1 MKILGIGPHPD
12 DLEFGCGGTL
22 QKMAAGGH
30 KIHMLVMTQ
39 GSVGGD
45 PRVRLAE
52 QKRAAAM
59 LKARLY
65 WGGFEDTGVTLTR
78 ELIRTVERHMEEIKP
93 DVVFVNHAADTHQ
106 DHRSVAKAVETAARY
121 AKNLLFYE
129 VPTTMDFNP
138 GVFVDIGPVITRKVN
153 LLKCHRSQVY
163 KTRVK
168 NLSIIESA
176 KATAMFRGY
185 QDRVKYA
192 EGFVPRRL
200 LLDYLLD
207 CGK

>member
-12 DLEFGCGGTL
+12 DLEFGCGGTFCKL
-22 QKMAAGGH
+22 AAQGH
-30 KIHMLVMTQ
+30 KISLLVMTK

-45 PRVRLAE
+45 PRARIAE
-52 QKRAAAM
+52 QEKAAAM
-59 LKARLY
+59 MKARLY

-78 ELIRTVERHMEEIKP
+78 ELIRAVEERMEAVKP
-93 DVVFVNHAADTHQ
+93 DLVFVNYGTDTHQ
-106 DHRSVAKAVETAARY
+106 DHRSVARAVETAARY
-121 AKNLLFYE
+121 ARNLVFYE

-138 GVFVDIGPVITRKVN
+138 GVFVDIGPVIARKVS
-153 LLKCHRSQVY
+153 LLKCHRTQVY

-176 KATAMFRGY
+176 KAAAMFRGY

-200 LLDYLLD
+200 LLDYLLG
-207 CGK
+207 CK

>member
-1 MKILGIGPHPD
+1 MKILGIGAHPD

-22 QKMAAGGH
+22 QKLASNGH
-30 KIHMLVMTQ
+30 KVHMLVMTQ

-45 PRVRLAE
+45 PRVRLLE
-52 QKRAAAM
+52 QKKAAAM
-59 LKARLY
+59 LNAKLY
-65 WGGFEDTGVTLTR
+65 WGGFEDTGVVLGR
-78 ELIRTVERHMEEIKP
+78 ELIRSVEKHVEDIKP
-93 DVVFVNHAADTHQ
+93 DVVFVNHAVDTHQ

-121 AKNLLFYE
+121 MKNLLFYE

-138 GVFVDIGPVITRKVN
+138 GVFVDIGPVITKKVN

-176 KATAMFRGY
+176 KAAAMFRGY

-207 CGK
+207 CKK

>member
-12 DLEFGCGGTL
+12 DLEIGCGGTFCKL
-22 QKMAAGGH
+22 AEEGH
-30 KIHMLVMTQ
+30 KISLLVMSR

-45 PRVRLAE
+45 PRVRVAE
-52 QKRAAAM
+52 QERAAAM

-65 WGGFEDTGVTLTR
+65 WGGFEDTGMQLSR
-78 ELIRTVERHMEEIKP
+78 ELIRAVEERIEAVNP
-93 DVVFVNHAADTHQ
+93 DFIFVNYANDTHQ
-106 DHRSVAKAVETAARY
+106 DHRSVAQAAETAARY
-121 AKNLLFYE
+121 ARNLLFYE

-138 GVFVDIGPVITRKVN
+138 GVFVDIGPVIARKVT
-153 LLKCHRSQVY
+153 LLKCHASQVY

-168 NLSIIESA
+168 NLSIVESA
-176 KATAMFRGY
+176 KSSAMFRGY

-200 LLDYLLD
+200 LLDHLLAR
-207 CGK
+207 K

>member
-1 MKILGIGPHPD
+1 MKILGIGAHPD

-22 QKMAAGGH
+22 QKLASNGH

-45 PRVRLAE
+45 PRVRLLE
-52 QKRAAAM
+52 QKKAAAM
-59 LKARLY
+59 LGAKLY
-65 WGGFEDTGVTLTR
+65 WGGFEDTGVTLGR
-78 ELIRTVERHMEEIKP
+78 ELIRSVEKHVEDVKP
-93 DVVFVNHAADTHQ
+93 DLVFVNHASDTHQ

-121 AKNLLFYE
+121 MKNLLFYE

-138 GVFVDIGPVITRKVN
+138 GVFVDICPVITKKVN

-176 KATAMFRGY
+176 KAAAMFRGY

-207 CGK
+207 CKK

>member
-1 MKILGIGPHPD
+1 MKILGIGAHPD

-22 QKMAAGGH
+22 HKLAAKGH
-30 KIHMLVMTQ
+30 KVHMLVMTH

-45 PRVRLAE
+45 PRVRVAE
-52 QKRAAAM
+52 QERSAAM
-59 LKARLY
+59 LGARLY

-78 ELIRTVERHMEEIKP
+78 ELIRTVEQRVDEIEP
-93 DVVFVNHAADTHQ
+93 DMVFVNHAADTHQ

-129 VPTTMDFNP
+129 VPTTMDFTP
-138 GVFVDIGPVITRKVN
+138 GVFVDIGAVINSKVA

-176 KATAMFRGY
+176 KAAAMFRGY

-200 LLDYLLD
+200 LLDQLID
-207 CGK
+207 RK

>member
-1 MKILGIGPHPD
+1 MKILGIGAHPD
-12 DLEFGCGGTL
+12 DLEFGCGGTFHKL
-22 QKMAAGGH
+22 AAKGH
-30 KIHMLVMTQ
+30 KIHMLVMTL

-52 QKRAAAM
+52 QERSAAL

-78 ELIRTVERHMEEIKP
+78 ELIRVVEKRVDEVKP
-93 DVVFVNHAADTHQ
+93 DMVFVNHSADTHQ
-106 DHRSVAKAVETAARY
+106 DHRSVSQAVETAARY
-121 AKNLLFYE
+121 SKNLLFYE
-129 VPTTMDFNP
+129 VPTTMNFDP
-138 GVFVDIGPVITRKVN
+138 GVFVDIGPVISKKVG
-153 LLKCHRSQVY
+153 LLKCHHSQVY

-176 KATAMFRGY
+176 KAAAMFRGY

-192 EGFVPRRL
+192 EGFVSRRL

-207 CGK
+207 CKK

>member
-12 DLEFGCGGTL
+12 DLEFGCGGTFYKL
-22 QKMAAGGH
+22 AAQGH
-30 KIHMLVMTQ
+30 KLSMLVMTR

-45 PRVRLAE
+45 PRLRLAE
-52 QKRAAAM
+52 QERSAAM

-78 ELIRTVERHMEEIKP
+78 DLIRTVEKHLEAVNP
-93 DVVFVNHAADTHQ
+93 DIIFVNYGADTHQ
-106 DHRSVAKAVETAARY
+106 DHRSVAQAVETAARY
-121 AKNLLFYE
+121 ARNLVFYE

-138 GVFVDIGPVITRKVN
+138 GVFVDIGPVINRKVA

-176 KATAMFRGY
+176 KAAAMFRGY

-200 LLDYLLD
+200 LLDHLLS
-207 CGK
+207 CK

>member
-12 DLEFGCGGTL
+12 DLEFGCGGTFCKL
-22 QKMAAGGH
+22 AAGGH
-30 KIHMLVMTQ
+30 KISLLVMTK

-45 PRVRLAE
+45 PRARIAE
-52 QKRAAAM
+52 QEKAAAM
-59 LKARLY
+59 MKAKLY

-78 ELIRTVERHMEEIKP
+78 ELIRTVEERIEAVKP
-93 DVVFVNHAADTHQ
+93 DVVFVNYAADTHQ

-121 AKNLLFYE
+121 ARNLVFYE

-138 GVFVDIGPVITRKVN
+138 GVFVDIGPVISRKVA

-168 NLSIIESA
+168 NLSIVESA
-176 KATAMFRGY
+176 KAAAMFRGY

-200 LLDYLLD
+200 LLDYLLG
-207 CGK
+207 CK